1 MVDVTRGTGTKGSMG
16 TECTVV
22 GTGGFLTFLCT
33 IKGSMGSECTVVG
46 IGGFLTFLLTTKC
59 SATWTGCT
67 VVGGG
72 GATGAETFLFII
84 KGSTGSECTV
94 VGSGGG
100 GFLTFLSN
108 TKGSTCKDCTVVVVV
123 GAGGFLIFLFATTK
137 GSTGGGTGCT
147 LGEDGAV
154 TFFTLLFTIKGLVG
168 VAGVACWLKTVV
180 SLFNPLPTTGG
191 PACEFF
197 ATSGGSC
204 GGGGGCRFGGG
215 PICGGC

>member
-1 MVDVTRGTGTKGSMG
+1 M
-16 TECTVV
+16 V

-46 IGGFLTFLLTTKC
+46 FLTVLLKC
-59 SATWTGCT
+59 STWTGCT
-67 VVGGG
+67 VVGAG
-72 GATGAETFLFII
+72 TFFNTFLLFII

-94 VGSGGG
+94 VDAAG

-108 TKGSTCKDCTVVVVV
+108 TKGSTCKDCTVVVV

-137 GSTGGGTGCT
+137 GSTGGWTGCT
-147 LGEDGAV
+147 VVEDGAV

-197 ATSGGSC
+197 ATSGGS
-204 GGGGGCRFGGG
+204 
-215 PICGGC
+215 